1 MQEPFFDRLKSKL
14 TLRNLSFVV
23 SAFFFVYLVQYFL
36 TGTGGPLLLA
46 TRMVPITIIIFV
58 LNTLQAKNIYPRLG
72 TLLNRIIGVIY
83 IGIALFA
90 FIYFYFE
97 YENIF
102 MYRAGS
108 YNQMDFV
115 VGTLVFLLVMEISRK
130 IHTILF
136 AVNVVLIFYSLFGYL
151 SPLDFFW
158 HPGVSWSRLV
168 SSTTLELATGIY
180 GRYAQM
186 ALTLVAAFLLLAA
199 VAKAFGAQSAIIS
212 YIYGVFGKTKHN
224 IPQVAVLSSASLG
237 AVSGSGAANTAVTG
251 SFTIPLMIKHGIH
264 PVYAGAVETAASMG
278 GLIMPPLMAVAGFIM
293 ADFIG
298 VPYWDVV
305 IRGFSLSFIYFSAV
319 VMSVY
324 LLSVS
329 SVSQEQI
336 DPPAVP
342 TYDKLKT
349 YSFFACIFSLIILM
363 GVVGMGPMRSAV
375 YTAAILG
382 LLLFAIHLYYK
393 YKVQDSTFKD
403 QHLPSMLREIIETHA
418 DMAWYLVILMS
429 TLGIMIGLFTVTGFI
444 MRMGALM
451 MQLGAVSIFLTILVA
466 WGFGWLAGTGL
477 PPTATYIVVAVI
489 VAPPL
494 IQWGVNPWIAHV
506 FVFLISV
513 WGELSPPTSLTAAV
527 ASRLANASFMRTMM
541 MALKICLPI
550 LVMSFAIFVRTDLV
564 TTPGLPQ
571 IRDTIIV
578 ALGTLGFTFA
588 MFGRFIN
595 NVRYDVPLKIILSLV
610 ALVPLFHP
618 NLTYAI
624 IGSVVVFVALVIG
637 VRQHKSIGP
646 LKRIQKEAA
655 AAAAEM
661 KDKEFK
667 AQDIESVDTSGGP
680 GSF

>member
-342 TYDKLKT
+342 SYDKLKT

-655 AAAAEM
+655 AAAAGM

>member
-1 MQEPFFDRLKSKL
+1 MQEPFFDWLKSKM
-14 TLRNLSFVV
+14 TLRNLSFAV
-23 SAFFFVYLVQYFL
+23 STFFFVTLVHYFL

-46 TRMVPITIIIFV
+46 TRMVPVAIIIFV
-58 LNTLQAKNIYPRLG
+58 LNTLQTKNIYPRLG
-72 TLLNRIIGVIY
+72 NFWNRIIGAIY

-90 FIYFYFE
+90 FIYFYYE

-102 MYRAGS
+102 MFRAGS
-108 YNQMDFV
+108 YNQLDFL
-115 VGTLVFLLVMEISRK
+115 VGTLMFLLIMEISRK

-136 AVNVVLIFYSLFGYL
+136 SVNLVLILYSMFGYL
-151 SPLDFFW
+151 SPVDFFW

-293 ADFIG
+293 ADFLG

-319 VMSVY
+319 IMSVY

-329 SVSQEQI
+329 SVSQEEV
-336 DPPAVP
+336 DPPDVP
-342 TYDKLKT
+342 MYDKLKT
-349 YSFFACIFSLIILM
+349 LSFFACIISLIIMM
-363 GVVGMGPMRSAV
+363 GVIGHGPMRSAV
-375 YTAAILG
+375 YTATLLAI
-382 LLLFAIHLYYK
+382 LLFAIHVYYK
-393 YKVQDSTFKD
+393 YKVKEESFKD
-403 QHLPSMLREIIETHA
+403 QHLPTMLREIIETHA

-494 IQWGVNPWIAHV
+494 IQWGINPWIAHI

-527 ASRLANASFMRTMM
+527 ASRLANASFMRTML

-550 LVMSFAIFVRTDLV
+550 LVMSFSIFIREDLV

-571 IRDTIIV
+571 IRDTILV
-578 ALGTLGFTFA
+578 SLGTLGFTFA

-595 NVRYDVPLKIILSLV
+595 QVRFDLPLKILLSLI
-610 ALVPLFHP
+610 ALIPLFHP
-618 NLTYAI
+618 SITVAI
-624 IGSVVVFVALVIG
+624 IGAIVIFAALVVG

-655 AAAAEM
+655 AAASAM
-661 KDKEFK
+661 KDKELEVK
-667 AQDIESVDTSGGP
+667 DIESAKSADGP
-680 GSF
+680 DSF

>member
-1 MQEPFFDRLKSKL
+1 MQEPFSSRLRSIL
-14 TLRNLSFVV
+14 TLRNLSFIISV
-23 SAFFFVYLVQYFL
+23 FFFTYLVHYFL
-36 TGTGGPLLLA
+36 TGAGGPLELA
-46 TRMVPITIIIFV
+46 TRMVPVAIIIFV
-58 LNTLQAKNIYPRLG
+58 LNTLQTKNIYPRLG
-72 TLLNRIIGVIY
+72 NFWNRVIAIIY

-90 FIYFYFE
+90 MIYFWFE
-97 YENIF
+97 FENIF

-108 YNQMDFV
+108 YNQLDFI
-115 VGTLVFLLVMEISRK
+115 VGLLMFLLIMEISRK

-136 AVNVVLIFYSLFGYL
+136 AVNMVLIVYSLFGYL
-151 SPLDFFW
+151 SPVDFFW
-158 HPGVSWSRLV
+158 HPGVSFTRIIT
-168 SSTTLELATGIY
+168 STTLELATGIY

-212 YIYGVFGKTKHN
+212 YIYGVFGRTKHN

-293 ADFIG
+293 ADFLG

-305 IRGFSLSFIYFSAV
+305 IRGFSLGFIYFSAV
-319 VMSVY
+319 IMSVY

-329 SVSQEQI
+329 SVAQEEV
-336 DPPAVP
+336 DTPDVP
-342 TYDKLKT
+342 VYNKLKT
-349 YSFFACIFSLIILM
+349 YSFFACIISLIIMM
-363 GVVGMGPMRSAV
+363 GVIGYGPMRSAV
-375 YTAAILG
+375 YTATLLAF
-382 LLLFAIHLYYK
+382 LLLAIHLYFK
-393 YKVQDSTFKD
+393 YKAREESFQD
-403 QHLPSMLREIIETHA
+403 QHLPSMIRDIIETHA

-489 VAPPL
+489 VAPPF
-494 IQWGVNPWIAHV
+494 IAWGINPWVAHI

-541 MALKICLPI
+541 TALKICLPI
-550 LVMSFAIFVRTDLV
+550 LVMSFAIFIRTDLV

-571 IRDTIIV
+571 IRDTILIS
-578 ALGTLGFTFA
+578 LGTLGFTFA

-595 NVRYDVPLKIILSLV
+595 RVKFDVPLKLLLAV
-610 ALVPLFHP
+610 FALVPLFHP
-618 NLTYAI
+618 NLTIAI
-624 IGSVVVFVALVIG
+624 IGSVIVFVALVIG
-637 VRQHKSIGP
+637 VKRHKDIGP

-655 AAAAEM
+655 AAAAKM
-661 KDKEFK
+661 KDKDLK
-667 AQDIESVDTSGGP
+667 VDSIESVKTDGLDSV
-680 GSF
+680 

>member
-1 MQEPFFDRLKSKL
+1 MQEPFFDWLKSKL

-23 SAFFFVYLVQYFL
+23 STFFFVYLVQYFL

-72 TLLNRIIGVIY
+72 TGLNRIIGVIY

-336 DPPAVP
+336 DPPEVP

-578 ALGTLGFTFA
+578 SLGTLGFTFA

-595 NVRYDVPLKIILSLV
+595 NVRYDVPLKIILSLA

-624 IGSVVVFVALVIG
+624 IGSVVVFIALVIG

-655 AAAAEM
+655 AAAAKM

-667 AQDIESVDTSGGP
+667 AQDMESVDTSGGP

>member
-1 MQEPFFDRLKSKL
+1 MQESFSDRLKTIL
-14 TLRNLSFVV
+14 TLRNLSFII
-23 SAFFFVYLVQYFL
+23 SIFFFVYLVHYFL
-36 TGTGGPLLLA
+36 TGAGGPLELA
-46 TRMVPITIIIFV
+46 TRMVPLAVIIFV
-58 LNTLQAKNIYPRLG
+58 INTLQTKNIYPRLG
-72 TLLNRIIGVIY
+72 NFWNRVIGVIY
-83 IGIALFA
+83 IGVALFA
-90 FIYFYFE
+90 MIYFWFE
-97 YENIF
+97 FENIF

-108 YNQMDFV
+108 YNQLDFI
-115 VGTLVFLLVMEISRK
+115 VGLLMFLLIMEISRK

-136 AVNVVLIFYSLFGYL
+136 AVNMVLIVYSLYGYL
-151 SPLDFFW
+151 SPVDFFW
-158 HPGVSWSRLV
+158 HPGVSFTRIV
-168 SSTTLELATGIY
+168 TSTTLELATGIY

-212 YIYGVFGKTKHN
+212 YIYGVFGRTKHN

-293 ADFIG
+293 ADFLG

-319 VMSVY
+319 IMSVY

-329 SVSQEQI
+329 SVAQEEV
-336 DPPAVP
+336 DTPEVP
-342 TYDKLKT
+342 IYNKLKT
-349 YSFFACIFSLIILM
+349 YSFFACIISLIIMM
-363 GVVGMGPMRSAV
+363 GVIGHGPMRAAV
-375 YTAAILG
+375 YTASLLAF
-382 LLLFAIHLYYK
+382 LLLAIHLYYK
-393 YKVQDSTFKD
+393 YKARDENFRD
-403 QHLPSMLREIIETHA
+403 QHLPSMIRDIIETHA

-466 WGFGWLAGTGL
+466 WAFGWLAGTGL

-489 VAPPL
+489 VAPPF
-494 IQWGVNPWIAHV
+494 IAWGINPWVAHI
-506 FVFLISV
+506 FVFLVSV

-541 MALKICLPI
+541 TALKICLPI
-550 LVMSFAIFVRTDLV
+550 LVMSFAIFIRTDLV

-571 IRDTIIV
+571 IRDTILVTI
-578 ALGTLGFTFA
+578 GTLGFTFA

-595 NVRYDVPLKIILSLV
+595 KVRFDLPLKILLSIIT
-610 ALVPLFHP
+610 LVPLFHP
-618 NLTYAI
+618 NLTIAI
-624 IGSVVVFVALVIG
+624 AGSVVVFVALVIG
-637 VRQHKSIGP
+637 VKRHKDIGP

-655 AAAAEM
+655 AAATAM
-661 KDKEFK
+661 KDKDLK
-667 AQDIESVDTSGGP
+667 VDGIEKIKTDGLDSV
-680 GSF
+680 

>member
-1 MQEPFFDRLKSKL
+1 MQEPFSDRLKSIA
-14 TLRNLSFVV
+14 TLRNLSFLI
-23 SAFFFVYLVQYFL
+23 SIFFFTYLVHYFL
-36 TGTGGPLLLA
+36 TGAGGPLELA
-46 TRMVPITIIIFV
+46 TRMVPVAVIVFV
-58 LNTLQAKNIYPRLG
+58 LNTLQTKNIYPRLG
-72 TLLNRIIGVIY
+72 NFWNRVIGIIY

-90 FIYFYFE
+90 MIYFWFE
-97 YENIF
+97 FENIF

-108 YNQMDFV
+108 YNQLDFI
-115 VGTLVFLLVMEISRK
+115 VGLLMFLLIMEISRK

-136 AVNVVLIFYSLFGYL
+136 AVNMVLIVYSLYGYL
-151 SPLDFFW
+151 SPVDFFW
-158 HPGVSWSRLV
+158 HPGVSFTRIV
-168 SSTTLELATGIY
+168 TSTTLELATGIY

-199 VAKAFGAQSAIIS
+199 VAKAFGAQNAIIS

-293 ADFIG
+293 ADFLG
-298 VPYWDVV
+298 VSYWEVV

-319 VMSVY
+319 IMSVY

-329 SVSQEQI
+329 SVAQEEV
-336 DPPAVP
+336 DPPAVAM
-342 TYDKLKT
+342 YDKLKT
-349 YSFFACIFSLIILM
+349 YSFFACIVSLIIMM
-363 GVVGMGPMRSAV
+363 GVIGYGPMRAAV
-375 YTAAILG
+375 YTASLLAF
-382 LLLFAIHLYYK
+382 LLLAIHLYYK
-393 YKVQDSTFKD
+393 YKARDEAFQD
-403 QHLPSMLREIIETHA
+403 QHLPSMIRDIIETHA

-466 WGFGWLAGTGL
+466 WAFGWLAGTGL

-489 VAPPL
+489 VAPPF
-494 IQWGVNPWIAHV
+494 IAWGINPWVAHI
-506 FVFLISV
+506 FVFLVSV

-541 MALKICLPI
+541 TALKICLPI
-550 LVMSFAIFVRTDLV
+550 LVMSFAIFIRTDMV

-571 IRDTIIV
+571 IRDTILV
-578 ALGTLGFTFA
+578 TLGTLGFTFA

-595 NVRYDVPLKIILSLV
+595 QVKFDLPLKIGLAII

-618 NLTYAI
+618 NLTIAI
-624 IGSVVVFVALVIG
+624 IGSVIIFAALVIG
-637 VRQHKSIGP
+637 VKKHKDIGP
-646 LKRIQKEAA
+646 LRKIQKEAA
-655 AAAAEM
+655 AAAAKM
-661 KDKEFK
+661 KDKDLK
-667 AQDIESVDTSGGP
+667 VDSIKDVKTDGLDSV
-680 GSF
+680 

>member
-1 MQEPFFDRLKSKL
+1 MDRIKTLL
-14 TLRNLSFVV
+14 TIRNLSFLV
-23 SAFFFVYLVQYFL
+23 SIFFFFYLLRYFL
-36 TGTGGPLLLA
+36 TGAGGPLQLA
-46 TRMVPITIIIFV
+46 TRMVPIAIIIFV
-58 LNTLQAKNIYPRLG
+58 LNTLQTKNIYPRLG
-72 TLLNRIIGVIY
+72 DFWNRVIAVIY
-83 IGIALFA
+83 IGISLFA
-90 FIYFYFE
+90 FIYFLYE

-108 YNQMDFV
+108 YNQLDII
-115 VGTLVFLLVMEISRK
+115 VGTLVFFLIMEISRK
-130 IHTILF
+130 MHTILF
-136 AVNVVLIFYSLFGYL
+136 AVNIGLVIYSLFGYL
-151 SPLDFFW
+151 SPIDFFW
-158 HPGVSWSRLV
+158 HPGVSFTRIIT
-168 SSTTLELATGIY
+168 STTLELATGVY

-199 VAKAFGAQSAIIS
+199 VAKAFGAQSAIIQ

-224 IPQVAVLSSASLG
+224 IPQVAVLSSACLG

-293 ADFIG
+293 ADFLG

-319 VMSVY
+319 IMSVY

-329 SVSQEQI
+329 SVAQEEVTA
-336 DPPAVP
+336 PLVP
-342 TYDKLKT
+342 MYEKLKT
-349 YSFFACIFSLIILM
+349 YSFFACIISLIIMM
-363 GVVGMGPMRSAV
+363 GVIGLGPMRAAV
-375 YTAAILG
+375 YTASLLAF
-382 LLLFAIHLYYK
+382 LLLCIHLYYK
-393 YKVQDSTFKD
+393 YKAGESSFQEES
-403 QHLPSMLREIIETHA
+403 LPMMARDIIETHA

-444 MRMGALM
+444 MRMGSLM
-451 MQLGAVSIFLTILVA
+451 MQLGSVSIFLTILVA
-466 WGFGWLAGTGL
+466 WAFGWLAGTGL

-489 VAPPL
+489 VAPPF
-494 IQWGVNPWIAHV
+494 IAWGINPWVAHI
-506 FVFLISV
+506 FVFLVSV

-571 IRDTIIV
+571 IRDTILVTI
-578 ALGTLGFTFA
+578 GTLGFTFA
-588 MFGRFIN
+588 MFGRFIKH
-595 NVRYDVPLKIILSLV
+595 VRYDIPMKILLSLL
-610 ALVPLFHP
+610 AFIPLFHP

-624 IGSVVVFVALVIG
+624 VGSVVVFAALVYG
-637 VRQHKSIGP
+637 LMQHKKIGP
-646 LKRIQKEAA
+646 LKKLQKEAA
-655 AAAAEM
+655 AAAAAY
-661 KDKEFK
+661 KDKNK
-667 AQDIESVDTSGGP
+667 KLNLNNQ
-680 GSF
+680 

>member
-1 MQEPFFDRLKSKL
+1 MQESFFDLIKSKI
-14 TLRNLSFVV
+14 TLRNTSFIV
-23 SAFFFVYLVQYFL
+23 SLFFFVYLVHYFL
-36 TGTGGPLLLA
+36 TGAGGPLLLA
-46 TRMVPITIIIFV
+46 VRMVPVAIIIFV
-58 LNTLQAKNIYPRLG
+58 LNTLQTKNIYPRLG
-72 TLLNRIIGVIY
+72 TFLNRVIGVIY

-90 FIYFYFE
+90 FIYFYYEF
-97 YENIF
+97 ENIF

-108 YNQMDFV
+108 YNQMDFI
-115 VGTLVFLLVMEISRK
+115 VGTLMFLLVMEISRK

-136 AVNVVLIFYSLFGYL
+136 AVNMVLIIYSMFGYL
-151 SPLDFFW
+151 SPWDFFW
-158 HPGVSWSRLV
+158 HPGVSWTRLV
-168 SSTTLELATGIY
+168 SSVTLELATGIY

-186 ALTLVAAFLLLAA
+186 ALTLVSAFLLLAA
-199 VAKAFGAQSAIIS
+199 VSKAFGAQSAIIS
-212 YIYGVFGKTKHN
+212 YIYGVFGRTKHN

-293 ADFIG
+293 SDFLG
-298 VPYWDVV
+298 VPYWEVV
-305 IRGFSLSFIYFSAV
+305 IRGFSLGFIYFSAV
-319 VMSVY
+319 IMSVY

-336 DPPAVP
+336 DPPDVP
-342 TYDKLKT
+342 LYDKLKT
-349 YSFFACIFSLIILM
+349 YSFFACIISLIVMM
-363 GVVGMGPMRSAV
+363 GYVGYGPMRAAV
-375 YTAAILG
+375 YTAAL
-382 LLLFAIHLYYK
+382 LCFLLFSIHVFFK
-393 YKVQDSTFKD
+393 YKVRDESFKD
-403 QHLPSMLREIIETHA
+403 QHLPSMAREIVETHA

-494 IQWGVNPWIAHV
+494 IQWGINPWIAHI

-541 MALKICLPI
+541 TALKICLPI
-550 LVMSFAIFVRTDLV
+550 LVMSFAIFIRTDLV
-564 TTPGLPQ
+564 TSPGLPQ
-571 IRDTIIV
+571 IRDTIIIS
-578 ALGTLGFTFA
+578 LGTLGFTFA
-588 MFGRFIN
+588 MFGRFITK
-595 NVRYDVPLKIILSLV
+595 VKFDIPMKLALSII

-618 NLTYAI
+618 STTMAI
-624 IGSVVVFVALVIG
+624 IGAAVVFVILVIG
-637 VRQHKSIGP
+637 VKRHKDIGP
-646 LKRIQKEAA
+646 LRRIQKEASK
-655 AAAAEM
+655 AAE
-661 KDKEFK
+661 DLKEKELK
-667 AQDIESVDTSGGP
+667 AKDIESVDASDAP
-680 GSF
+680 DSI

>member
-1 MQEPFFDRLKSKL
+1 MQEPFFEWLKSKL
-14 TLRNLSFVV
+14 TLRNLSFAV
-23 SAFFFVYLVQYFL
+23 STFFFVYLVNYFL

-46 TRMVPITIIIFV
+46 VRMVPIAIIIFV
-58 LNTLQAKNIYPRLG
+58 LNTLQTKLIYPRLG
-72 TLLNRIIGVIY
+72 TILNRLIGAIY
-83 IGIALFA
+83 IGIALLA
-90 FIYFYFE
+90 FIYFYYEF
-97 YENIF
+97 ENIF
-102 MYRAGS
+102 MFRAGS
-108 YNQMDFV
+108 YNQMDFI
-115 VGTLVFLLVMEISRK
+115 VGTLIFLLIMEISRK

-136 AVNVVLIFYSLFGYL
+136 AVNVVLIIYSLFGYM
-151 SPLDFFW
+151 SPWDFFW
-158 HPGVSWSRLV
+158 HPGVSWTRIV
-168 SSTTLELATGIY
+168 SSTTLELATGVY

-186 ALTLVAAFLLLAA
+186 ALTLVSAFLLLAA

-212 YIYGVFGKTKHN
+212 TIYGIFGKTKHN

-293 ADFIG
+293 ADFLG

-319 VMSVY
+319 IMSVY

-329 SVSQEQI
+329 SVSQEQV

-342 TYDKLKT
+342 AYDKLKT
-349 YSFFACIFSLIILM
+349 VSFFACIVSLIILM
-363 GVVGMGPMRSAV
+363 GVIGYGPMRSAV
-375 YTAAILG
+375 YTAALLAI
-382 LLLFAIHLYYK
+382 LLFAIHLYYK
-393 YKVQDSTFKD
+393 YRVKDEAFKD

-494 IQWGVNPWIAHV
+494 IQWGINPWIAHI

-541 MALKICLPI
+541 TALKICLPI
-550 LVMSFAIFVRTDLV
+550 LVMSFAIFIREDLV

-588 MFGRFIN
+588 MFGRFITQI
-595 NVRYDVPLKIILSLV
+595 RFDIPMKAALAFI

-618 NLTYAI
+618 STTVAI
-624 IGSVVVFVALVIG
+624 IGAVVVFFILVYG
-637 VRQHKSIGP
+637 VKRHREIGP
-646 LKRIQKEAA
+646 LRKIQKEAA
-655 AAAAEM
+655 AAASEM
-661 KDKEFK
+661 KSKDLK
-667 AQDIESVDTSGGP
+667 AKDIESRKSSDAPDSI
-680 GSF
+680 

>member
-1 MQEPFFDRLKSKL
+1 MQESFSDRLKTIL
-14 TLRNLSFVV
+14 TLRNLSFII
-23 SAFFFVYLVQYFL
+23 SIFFFVYLVHYFL
-36 TGTGGPLLLA
+36 TGAGGPLELA
-46 TRMVPITIIIFV
+46 TRMVPVAIIIFV
-58 LNTLQAKNIYPRLG
+58 LNTLQTKNIYPRLG
-72 TLLNRIIGVIY
+72 NFWNRVIGVIY
-83 IGIALFA
+83 IGVALFA
-90 FIYFYFE
+90 MIYFWFE
-97 YENIF
+97 FENIF

-108 YNQMDFV
+108 YNQLDFI
-115 VGTLVFLLVMEISRK
+115 VGLLMFLLIMEISRK

-136 AVNVVLIFYSLFGYL
+136 AVNMVLIVYSLYGYL
-151 SPLDFFW
+151 SPVDFFW
-158 HPGVSWSRLV
+158 HPGVSFTRIV
-168 SSTTLELATGIY
+168 TSTTLELATGIY

-212 YIYGVFGKTKHN
+212 YIYGVFGRTKHN

-293 ADFIG
+293 ADFLG

-319 VMSVY
+319 IMSVY

-329 SVSQEQI
+329 SVAQEEV
-336 DPPAVP
+336 DTPEVP
-342 TYDKLKT
+342 IYNKLKT
-349 YSFFACIFSLIILM
+349 YSFFACIISLIIMM
-363 GVVGMGPMRSAV
+363 GVIGHGPMRAAV
-375 YTAAILG
+375 YTASLLAF
-382 LLLFAIHLYYK
+382 LLLAIHLYYK
-393 YKVQDSTFKD
+393 YKARDENFRD
-403 QHLPSMLREIIETHA
+403 QHLPSMIRDIIETHA

-466 WGFGWLAGTGL
+466 WAFGWLAGTGL

-489 VAPPL
+489 VAPPF
-494 IQWGVNPWIAHV
+494 IAWGINPWVAHI
-506 FVFLISV
+506 FVFLVSV

-541 MALKICLPI
+541 TALKICLPI
-550 LVMSFAIFVRTDLV
+550 LVMSFAIFIRTDLV

-571 IRDTIIV
+571 IRDTILVTI
-578 ALGTLGFTFA
+578 GTLGFTFA

-595 NVRYDVPLKIILSLV
+595 KVRFDLPLKILLSIIT
-610 ALVPLFHP
+610 LVPLFHP
-618 NLTYAI
+618 NLTIAI
-624 IGSVVVFVALVIG
+624 AGSVVVFVALVIG
-637 VRQHKSIGP
+637 VKRHKDIGP

-655 AAAAEM
+655 AAATAM
-661 KDKEFK
+661 KDKDLK
-667 AQDIESVDTSGGP
+667 VDGIEKIKTDGLDSV
-680 GSF
+680 

>member
-1 MQEPFFDRLKSKL
+1 MDRIKTLL
-14 TLRNLSFVV
+14 TIRNLSFLV
-23 SAFFFVYLVQYFL
+23 SIFFFFYLLRYFL
-36 TGTGGPLLLA
+36 TGAGGPLQLA
-46 TRMVPITIIIFV
+46 TRMVPIAIIIFV
-58 LNTLQAKNIYPRLG
+58 LNTLQTKNIYPRLG
-72 TLLNRIIGVIY
+72 DFWNRVIAVIY
-83 IGIALFA
+83 ISISLFA
-90 FIYFYFE
+90 FIYFLYE

-108 YNQMDFV
+108 YNQLDII
-115 VGTLVFLLVMEISRK
+115 VGTLVFFLIMEISRK
-130 IHTILF
+130 MHTILF
-136 AVNVVLIFYSLFGYL
+136 AVNIGLVIYSLFGYL
-151 SPLDFFW
+151 SPIDFFW
-158 HPGVSWSRLV
+158 HPGVSFTRIIT
-168 SSTTLELATGIY
+168 STTLELATGVY

-199 VAKAFGAQSAIIS
+199 VAKAFGAQSAIIQ

-293 ADFIG
+293 ADFLG

-319 VMSVY
+319 IMSVY

-329 SVSQEQI
+329 SVAQEEVTA
-336 DPPAVP
+336 PLVP
-342 TYDKLKT
+342 MYEKLKT
-349 YSFFACIFSLIILM
+349 YSFFACIISLIIMM
-363 GVVGMGPMRSAV
+363 GVIGYGPMRAAV
-375 YTAAILG
+375 YTASLLAF
-382 LLLFAIHLYYK
+382 LLLCIHLYYK
-393 YKVQDSTFKD
+393 YKANDSSF
-403 QHLPSMLREIIETHA
+403 QEESLPMMARDIIETHA

-444 MRMGALM
+444 MRMGSLM
-451 MQLGAVSIFLTILVA
+451 MQLGSVSIFLTILVA
-466 WGFGWLAGTGL
+466 WAFGWLAGTGL

-489 VAPPL
+489 VAPPF
-494 IQWGVNPWIAHV
+494 IAWGINPWVAHI
-506 FVFLISV
+506 FVFLVSV

-564 TTPGLPQ
+564 TTPGFPQ
-571 IRDTIIV
+571 IRDTILVTI
-578 ALGTLGFTFA
+578 GTLGFTFA
-588 MFGRFIN
+588 MFGRFIKH
-595 NVRYDVPLKIILSLV
+595 VRYDIPMKILLSLL
-610 ALVPLFHP
+610 AFIPLFHP

-624 IGSVVVFVALVIG
+624 VGSVVVLAALVYG
-637 VRQHKSIGP
+637 LMQHKKIGP
-646 LKRIQKEAA
+646 LKKLQKEAA
-655 AAAAEM
+655 AAAAAY
-661 KDKEFK
+661 KDKNK
-667 AQDIESVDTSGGP
+667 KLNLNNQ
-680 GSF
+680 

>member
-1 MQEPFFDRLKSKL
+1 MQEPFFDWLKSKM
-14 TLRNLSFVV
+14 TLRNLSFAV
-23 SAFFFVYLVQYFL
+23 STFFFVTLVHYFL

-46 TRMVPITIIIFV
+46 TRMVPVAIIIFV
-58 LNTLQAKNIYPRLG
+58 LNTLQTRNIYPRLG
-72 TLLNRIIGVIY
+72 NFWNRIIGAVY
-83 IGIALFA
+83 IGVALLA

-102 MYRAGS
+102 MFRAGS
-108 YNQMDFV
+108 YNQMDFL
-115 VGTLVFLLVMEISRK
+115 VGTLVFLLIMEISRK

-136 AVNVVLIFYSLFGYL
+136 SVNLVLILYSIFGYL
-151 SPLDFFW
+151 SPWDFFW
-158 HPGVSWSRLV
+158 HPGVSWPRLV
-168 SSTTLELATGIY
+168 SSVTLELATGIY

-293 ADFIG
+293 ADFLG

-319 VMSVY
+319 IMSVY

-329 SVSQEQI
+329 SVSQEEV
-336 DPPAVP
+336 DPPDVP
-342 TYDKLKT
+342 MYDKLKT
-349 YSFFACIFSLIILM
+349 FSFFACIISLIIMM
-363 GVVGMGPMRSAV
+363 GVIGHGPMRSAV
-375 YTAAILG
+375 YTAALLAI
-382 LLLFAIHLYYK
+382 LLFAIHLYYK
-393 YKVQDSTFKD
+393 YKAREESFKD

-494 IQWGVNPWIAHV
+494 IQWGINPWIAHI

-527 ASRLANASFMRTMM
+527 ASRLANASFMRTML

-550 LVMSFAIFVRTDLV
+550 LVMSFAIFIREDLV

-571 IRDTIIV
+571 IRDTILV
-578 ALGTLGFTFA
+578 SLGTLGFTFA

-595 NVRYDVPLKIILSLV
+595 KVRFDVPLKLLLSLF
-610 ALVPLFHP
+610 ALIPLFHP
-618 NLTYAI
+618 NITIAI
-624 IGSVVVFVALVIG
+624 IGAIIVFAALVIG
-637 VRQHKSIGP
+637 VRRHKSIGP

-655 AAAAEM
+655 AAATAL
-661 KDKEFK
+661 KDKELK
-667 AQDIESVDTSGGP
+667 AQDIESVESSDGP

>member
-1 MQEPFFDRLKSKL
+1 MQEPFFDWLKSKL
-14 TLRNLSFVV
+14 TLRNLSFVI
-23 SAFFFVYLVQYFL
+23 STFFFVYLVQYFL

-58 LNTLQAKNIYPRLG
+58 LNTLQTKNIYPRLG
-72 TLLNRIIGVIY
+72 TVINRIIGVIY

-90 FIYFYFE
+90 FFYFYFE
-97 YENIF
+97 FENIF

-136 AVNVVLIFYSLFGYL
+136 AVNLVLIFYSLFGYL
-151 SPLDFFW
+151 SPMDFFW
-158 HPGVSWSRLV
+158 HPGVSWTRLV

-212 YIYGVFGKTKHN
+212 YIYGVFGRTKHN

-393 YKVQDSTFKD
+393 YVAQDITFKD

-578 ALGTLGFTFA
+578 ALGTMGFTFS

-595 NVRYDVPLKIILSLV
+595 NARFDVPLKILLSLV

-618 NLTYAI
+618 NLSYAI
-624 IGSVVVFVALVIG
+624 IGAAVVFVALIIG

-646 LKRIQKEAA
+646 LKKIQQEAA
-655 AAAAEM
+655 TAAAEM

>member
-1 MQEPFFDRLKSKL
+1 MQEPFFDWLKSKM
-14 TLRNLSFVV
+14 TLRNLSFAV
-23 SAFFFVYLVQYFL
+23 SSFFFVTLVHYFL

-46 TRMVPITIIIFV
+46 TRMVPVAIIIFV
-58 LNTLQAKNIYPRLG
+58 LNTLQTKNIYPRLG
-72 TLLNRIIGVIY
+72 NFWNRIIGAIY

-90 FIYFYFE
+90 FIYFYYEF
-97 YENIF
+97 ENIF
-102 MYRAGS
+102 MFRAGS
-108 YNQMDFV
+108 YNQLDFL
-115 VGTLVFLLVMEISRK
+115 VGTLMFLLIMEISRK

-136 AVNVVLIFYSLFGYL
+136 SVNLVLILYSMFGYL
-151 SPLDFFW
+151 SPVDFFW

-293 ADFIG
+293 ADFLG

-319 VMSVY
+319 IMSVY

-329 SVSQEQI
+329 SVSQEEV
-336 DPPAVP
+336 DPPDVP
-342 TYDKLKT
+342 MYDKLKT
-349 YSFFACIFSLIILM
+349 LSFFACIISLIIMM
-363 GVVGMGPMRSAV
+363 GVIGHGPMRSAV
-375 YTAAILG
+375 YTATLLAI
-382 LLLFAIHLYYK
+382 LLFAIHVYYK
-393 YKVQDSTFKD
+393 YKVKEESFKD
-403 QHLPSMLREIIETHA
+403 QHLPTMLREIIETHA

-494 IQWGVNPWIAHV
+494 IQWGINPWIAHI

-527 ASRLANASFMRTMM
+527 ASRLANASFMRTML

-550 LVMSFAIFVRTDLV
+550 LVMSFSIFIREDLV

-571 IRDTIIV
+571 IRDTILV
-578 ALGTLGFTFA
+578 SLGTLGFTFA

-595 NVRYDVPLKIILSLV
+595 QVRFDLPLKILLSLI
-610 ALVPLFHP
+610 ALIPLFHP
-618 NLTYAI
+618 SITVAI
-624 IGSVVVFVALVIG
+624 IGAIVIFAALVVG

-655 AAAAEM
+655 AAASAM
-661 KDKEFK
+661 KDKELEVK
-667 AQDIESVDTSGGP
+667 DIESAKSADGP
-680 GSF
+680 DSF